1 MLPGQEVCIYRN
13 IVTDGE
19 NGELPPLVEGEY
31 MFIEFPS
38 NHIPR
43 YTEQLLF
50 DIQMQGL
57 TPIIVTPRMQHRTE
71 GTS

>member
-1 MLPGQEVCIYRN
+1 MLPGQGVCIYRN
-13 IVTDGE
+13 IVTDSE

-38 NHIPR
+38 NYIPR

-57 TPIIVTPRMQHRTE
+57 TPIIVTPRTGHGID